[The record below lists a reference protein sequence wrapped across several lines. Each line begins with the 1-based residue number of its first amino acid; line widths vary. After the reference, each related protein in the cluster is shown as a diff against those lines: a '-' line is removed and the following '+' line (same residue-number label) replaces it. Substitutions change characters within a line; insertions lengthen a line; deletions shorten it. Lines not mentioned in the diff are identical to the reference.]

1 MVLIRS
7 ALLGWLLI
15 LSTGSLAH
23 AGELIFDGD
32 NEGAVFQGPITDD
45 DIDNVIAQLE
55 NDKPKFIMLNS
66 YGGGVSGAIRF
77 AEYIND
83 NGISTWVPK
92 DAVCA
97 SACALVFLA
106 GIQRFC
112 EGKIYLHQ
120 FLPDKKYRTEKI
132 SMDKAFVNI
141 QNKIGEVVIMLNN
154 FGTPQFVLETM
165 LTHPGLYELS
175 EADLAKLNT
184 VNSYGGI
191 SE

>member
-1 MVLIRS
+1 
-7 ALLGWLLI
+7 
-15 LSTGSLAH
+15 
-23 AGELIFDGD
+23 
-32 NEGAVFQGPITDD
+32 
-45 DIDNVIAQLE
+45 
-55 NDKPKFIMLNS
+55 MLNS

-154 FGTPQFVLETM
+154 FGTPNLYLRPCLRTPVFTNYQKQISQG
-165 LTHPGLYELS
+165 LTL
-175 EADLAKLNT
+175 
-184 VNSYGGI
+184 
-191 SE
+191 

>member
-7 ALLGWLLI
+7 ALLWWLLI
-15 LSTGSLAH
+15 FSTGSLAH

-32 NEGAVFQGPITDD
+32 HEGAVFQGPITDD

-55 NDKPKFIMLNS
+55 NNKPKFIMLNS

-97 SACALVFLA
+97 SACALVF
-106 GIQRFC
+106 
-112 EGKIYLHQ
+112 
-120 FLPDKKYRTEKI
+120 I
-132 SMDKAFVNI
+132 SHS
-141 QNKIGEVVIMLNN
+141 G
-154 FGTPQFVLETM
+154 VLREM
-165 LTHPGLYELS
+165 QQQQLL
-175 EADLAKLNT
+175 KQ
-184 VNSYGGI
+184 
-191 SE
+191 

>member
-1 MVLIRS
+1 VK
-7 ALLGWLLI
+7 
-15 LSTGSLAH
+15 
-23 AGELIFDGD
+23 E
-32 NEGAVFQGPITDD
+32 
-45 DIDNVIAQLE
+45 
-55 NDKPKFIMLNS
+55 
-66 YGGGVSGAIRF
+66 
-77 AEYIND
+77 
-83 NGISTWVPK
+83 
-92 DAVCA
+92 
-97 SACALVFLA
+97 
-106 GIQRFC
+106 
-112 EGKIYLHQ
+112 
-120 FLPDKKYRTEKI
+120 KYRTEKI